1 MLKLQSVVCLHNTYE
16 NCNNKQ
22 QKMYKNLTKNTGL
35 LCKNKIITKRLF
47 ENKQMQR
54 MIGYQNKMPNVWN
67 GP

>member
-1 MLKLQSVVCLHNTYE
+1 
-16 NCNNKQ
+16 
-22 QKMYKNLTKNTGL
+22 MYKNLTKNTGL